1 MRFRGFEKDAQK
13 YREGPETKNVIAL
26 IPAFF

>member
-1 MRFRGFEKDAQK
+1 VLFKGFEKDAQK

-26 IPAFF
+26 IPVYF

>member
-1 MRFRGFEKDAQK
+1 MRFKGFKKDAQK

-26 IPAFF
+26 FPAFF